1 MSYATDAAAI
11 GPVLFVIGCLTVG
24 LPLLNADSTAGRFLP
39 CLACI
44 LLIARTVVWRVSE
57 TLPPFAF
64 SVDAIWAYLFFCF
77 EILSSVS
84 SILLF
89 IFLSRTIDRTTEVT
103 RNIAWTR
110 SRGRRVDLLIPTY
123 NEEQAILERTIIGA
137 QSQDY
142 DNYRIYVLDDKRR
155 DWLRD
160 LCERRNVGYITRSN
174 NEHAKAGNINNALR
188 QLSNEEA
195 GEFVAILDAD
205 FVPQPEFLSRALA
218 LFRDEEVGCVQ
229 TPQHFF
235 NPDPLQHGFGAE
247 ARWPD
252 EQRFFFDVLLA
263 SKDAWGVAFCCG
275 TSAVTRR
282 AALDQIGGFP
292 TESVTEDMLLS
303 LKLKEAGWKTVYL
316 NERLSM
322 GLAPE
327 GVSEY
332 ITQRGRWCLGF
343 MQIARSKWGVL
354 GSATLPAIDR
364 ISLFDAFLYWGT
376 SFPFR
381 ILCLIAPVIYGF
393 TGLAVINTDAQGAL
407 AHYAPSVCAPVIV
420 LAWIT
425 RGRVLPIITDAAQ
438 LLVTMDAIKAAT
450 VGLFKPKGHK
460 FKVTAKG
467 GERDRLKVQWALI
480 VRFLLP
486 LLLATL
492 GAVAYGTF
500 DVFSPSYGNQNAPI
514 WLFWSYYN
522 VLVIAV
528 TIFTCIELPRPK
540 TEGFRVDETARLT
553 IGTLTRRHQLLVLS
567 TSWAVLSGRAEAA
580 LGADIVLQLQ
590 GVGEPLTAR
599 VSKLAK
605 DSFEVMFETTP
616 SLHEAIIRKLFS
628 GQYQLRPG
636 RFRFA
641 DVVAAIAGRFAS

>member
-1 MSYATDAAAI
+1 MIDIAAAAPTLFII
-11 GPVLFVIGCLTVG
+11 GAALTL
-24 LPLLNADSTAGRFLP
+24 LPLVDREPAAGRAVP
-39 CLACI
+39 CLLCI
-44 LLIARTVVWRVSE
+44 ALMFRAFIWRATS
-57 TLPPFAF
+57 TLPPFAL
-64 SVDAIWAYLFFCF
+64 SPGVVWAYVFFAGEVACT
-77 EILSSVS
+77 VS
-84 SILLF
+84 GSLLF
-89 IFLSRTIDRTTEVT
+89 LFLSRTIDRRPQSQHHQDWVATE
-103 RNIAWTR
+103 RM
-110 SRGRRVDLLIPTY
+110 RVDIFIATY
-123 NEEQAILERTIIGA
+123 NEEEEILDRTIVGA
-137 QSQDY
+137 KSQDY
-142 DNYRIYVLDDKRR
+142 EYFRVFVLDDGRR
-155 DWLRD
+155 DWLRE
-160 LCERRNVGYITRSN
+160 LCQRRGVGYITRPD
-174 NEHAKAGNINNALR
+174 NEHAKAGNLNHGLKWLA
-188 QLSNEEA
+188 QHGGA
-195 GEFVAILDAD
+195 GEFIAILDAD
-205 FVPQPEFLSRALA
+205 FVPQPNFLRRALA
-218 LFRDEEVGCVQ
+218 LFHDADVGSVQ

-235 NPDPLQHGFGAE
+235 NPDPLQHGFE
-247 ARWPD
+247 AAHLWPD

-275 TSAVTRR
+275 TSSVTRR
-282 AALDQIGGFP
+282 KALEQVGGFP

-303 LKLKEAGWKTVYL
+303 FKLKELGWKTAYL

-354 GSATLPAIDR
+354 GSANLSAIDR
-364 ISLFDAFLYWGT
+364 ISLFDSFLYWGT

-393 TGLAVINTDAQGAL
+393 TGLAVIKADAQGVL
-407 AHYAPSVCAPVIV
+407 DHYAPSFCTPVIV

-438 LLVTMDAIKAAT
+438 LLVTVDAIKAAT

-480 VRFLLP
+480 LRFLLP

-500 DVFSPSYGNQNAPI
+500 YVFSPVYGNQNAPI
-514 WLFWSYYN
+514 WLFWSYCN
-522 VLVIAV
+522 AIVIAV

-540 TEGFRVDETARLT
+540 SEGFRIDETARLT
-553 IGTLTRRHQLLVLS
+553 IGPLTDRRQVLVLS
-567 TSWAVLSGRAEAA
+567 TSWAMLSGRAAVP
-580 LGADIVLQLQ
+580 LGAGIVLQLQ
-590 GVGEPLTAR
+590 GVSEPLTAR
-599 VSKLAK
+599 VSKFGK
-605 DSFEVMFETTP
+605 DSFEVTFDTTP
-616 SLHEAIIRKLFS
+616 SIHEAIIRKLFS
-628 GQYQLRPG
+628 GRYQLRPA

>member
-1 MSYATDAAAI
+1 MFDAAAF
-11 GPVLFVIGCLTVG
+11 GPTLFIVGCLIVG
-24 LPLLNADSTAGRFLP
+24 LPLLNADTTAGRVLP

-44 LLIARTVVWRVSE
+44 LLIARTMVWRVSE
-57 TLPPFAF
+57 TLPPLTL
-64 SVDAIWAYLFFCF
+64 SQDAIWSYLFVFF
-77 EILSSVS
+77 EILSAVS
-84 SILLF
+84 SMLLF
-89 IFLSRTIDRTTEVT
+89 FMLSRTVDRTTQAT
-103 RNIAWTR
+103 RDGVWVR
-110 SRGRRVDLLIPTY
+110 SRSKRVDLLIATY
-123 NEEQAILERTIIGA
+123 NEEEAILERTIIGA

-142 DNYRIYVLDDKRR
+142 DNYRIFVLDDGRR
-155 DWLRD
+155 VWLRD
-160 LCERRNVGYITRSN
+160 LCERRKVGYIARSN

-188 QLSNEEA
+188 QLANEEP

-205 FVPQPEFLSRALA
+205 FVLQPEFLSRALA
-218 LFRDEEVGCVQ
+218 LFRDEKVGCVQ

-235 NPDPLQHGFGAE
+235 NPDPLQHGFGA
-247 ARWPD
+247 ASTWPD

-275 TSAVTRR
+275 TSSITRR
-282 AALDQIGGFP
+282 EALEQVGGFP

-343 MQIARSKWGVL
+343 MQIARSRWGVL

-364 ISLFDAFLYWGT
+364 ISLFDAFLYWGA

-381 ILCLIAPVIYGF
+381 VLCLIAPIIYGL
-393 TGLAVINTDAQGAL
+393 TGLAVINADAQDVL
-407 AHYAPSVCAPVIV
+407 NHYVPSICTPVIV

-425 RGRVLPIITDAAQ
+425 RGRVMPIVTDAAQ
-438 LLVTMDAIKAAT
+438 LLVCVDAMKAAAF
-450 VGLFKPKGHK
+450 GLIKPKGHK

-467 GERDRLKVQWALI
+467 GERDRLNVQWRLI

-486 LLLATL
+486 LLLATV

-500 DVFSPSYGNQNAPI
+500 DVFSPAYGNRNAPV

-522 VLVIAV
+522 AIVIAV

-540 TEGFRVDETARLT
+540 TEGFRVDEPVQLT
-553 IGTLTRRHQLLVLS
+553 IGPLTRRHQVLLLS
-567 TSWAVLSGRAEAA
+567 TSWAMLSGVAPIP
-580 LGADIVLQLQ
+580 LGAGMVLRLQ
-590 GVGEPLTAR
+590 NVSEPVNAR
-599 VSKLAK
+599 VSKIGK
-605 DSFEVMFETTP
+605 KNFEVTFEATP
-616 SLHEAIIRKLFS
+616 LLYEAIVRKLFS
-628 GQYQLRPG
+628 GRYQLRRA

-641 DVVAAIAGRFAS
+641 DVIIAIAGRLAS

>member
-1 MSYATDAAAI
+1 MSDAVAI
-11 GPVLFVIGCLTVG
+11 GPTLFMIGCLIVG
-24 LPLLNADSTAGRFLP
+24 LPLLNPDTTAGRLFP
-39 CLACI
+39 CLGCI
-44 LLIARTVVWRVSE
+44 LLIARTTAWRVTE
-57 TLPPFAF
+57 TLPPLALTT
-64 SVDAIWAYLFFCF
+64 DAIGAYLFVFF
-77 EILSSVS
+77 EVLSSTS
-84 SILLF
+84 SMLLF
-89 IFLSRTIDRTTEVT
+89 VFLSRTIDRTKQAT
-103 RNIAWTR
+103 RNGGWVRTG
-110 SRGRRVDLLIPTY
+110 SMRVDLLIPTY
-123 NEEQAILERTIIGA
+123 NEERAILERTIIGA

-142 DNYRIYVLDDKRR
+142 KHHRIFILDDGRR

-160 LCERRNVGYITRSN
+160 LCERRNVGYITRSS

-188 QLSNEEA
+188 ELSRDGEA

-218 LFRDEEVGCVQ
+218 LFRDQEIGCVQ

-235 NPDPLQHGFGAE
+235 NPDPLQHGFGA
-247 ARWPD
+247 ASRWPD

-275 TSAVTRR
+275 TSSITRR
-282 AALDQIGGFP
+282 AALEHTGGFP

-343 MQIARSKWGVL
+343 MQIARSKWGPL
-354 GSATLPAIDR
+354 GSAALPALDR
-364 ISLFDAFLYWGT
+364 VSLFDAFLYWGA

-381 ILCLIAPVIYGF
+381 ILCLIAPIIYGF
-393 TGLAVINTDAQGAL
+393 TGLAVIHADAEGVFS
-407 AHYAPSVCAPVIV
+407 HYGPSICTVAIV

-438 LLVTMDAIKAAT
+438 LLVTVDAMKAAV

-467 GERDRLKVQWALI
+467 GERNRLNVEWRLI

-486 LLLATL
+486 LLLATIA
-492 GAVAYGTF
+492 AVAYGTF
-500 DVFSPSYGNQNAPI
+500 DVFSPAYGNQSAPV

-522 VLVIAV
+522 AIVIAV
-528 TIFTCIELPRPK
+528 TVFTCIELPRPQ
-540 TEGFRVDETARLT
+540 TEGFHVDEVARLT
-553 IGTLTRRHQLLVLS
+553 IGTVMRRHQLLFLS
-567 TSWAVLSGRAEAA
+567 TSWAT
-580 LGADIVLQLQ
+580 LGGPASVPLGGTVDIDLQ
-590 GVGEPLTAR
+590 GIGEPLIAR
-599 VSKLAK
+599 VSKIDK
-605 DSFEVMFETTP
+605 NSFEVTFETTP
-616 SLHEAIIRKLFS
+616 SLHEAIVRKLFS
-628 GQYQLRPG
+628 GRYQLRPA

-641 DVVAAIAGRFAS
+641 DVIVAIAGRIAS

>member
-1 MSYATDAAAI
+1 MSYTDTAAI
-11 GPVLFVIGCLTVG
+11 GPVLFIIGCLIVG
-24 LPLLNADSTAGRFLP
+24 LPLLNPDTTAGRVLP

-44 LLIARTVVWRVSE
+44 VLIARTVLWRVSE
-57 TLPPFAF
+57 TLPPFTF
-64 SVDAIWAYLFFCF
+64 SLDAIWSYLFFCF
-77 EILSSVS
+77 EILSAVS

-89 IFLSRTIDRTTEVT
+89 TFLSRTIDRTTQAT
-103 RNIAWTR
+103 RNGAWVR
-110 SRGRRVDLLIPTY
+110 SRSRRVDLLIPTY
-123 NEEQAILERTIIGA
+123 NEEEAILERTIIGA
-137 QSQDY
+137 ESQDY
-142 DNYRIYVLDDKRR
+142 GNYRIFVLDDARR

-174 NEHAKAGNINNALR
+174 NEHAKAGNINSALR

-205 FVPQPEFLSRALA
+205 FVPQPDFLSRAIA
-218 LFRDEEVGCVQ
+218 LFRDEDIGCVQ

-235 NPDPLQHGFGAE
+235 NPDPLQHGFGA
-247 ARWPD
+247 ASRWPD

-275 TSAVTRR
+275 TSSVTRR
-282 AALDQIGGFP
+282 QALEQVGGFP

-303 LKLKEAGWKTVYL
+303 FKLKELGWKTAYL

-354 GSATLPAIDR
+354 GSANLSAIDR
-364 ISLFDAFLYWGT
+364 ISLFDSFLYWGT

-393 TGLAVINTDAQGAL
+393 TGLAVIKADAQGVL
-407 AHYAPSVCAPVIV
+407 DHYAPSFCTPVIV

-438 LLVTMDAIKAAT
+438 LLVTVDAIKAAT

-480 VRFLLP
+480 LRFLLP

-500 DVFSPSYGNQNAPI
+500 YVFSPVYGNQNAPI
-514 WLFWSYYN
+514 WLFWSYCN
-522 VLVIAV
+522 AIVIAV

-540 TEGFRVDETARLT
+540 SEGFRVDEMARLT
-553 IGTLTRRHQLLVLS
+553 IGPLTNQRQVLVLS
-567 TSWAVLSGRAEAA
+567 TSWAVLSGRAAVP
-580 LGADIVLQLQ
+580 LGAGIVLQLQ
-590 GVGEPLTAR
+590 GVSEPLTAR
-599 VSKLAK
+599 VSKLGK
-605 DSFEVMFETTP
+605 DSFEVTFETTP
-616 SLHEAIIRKLFS
+616 SLREAIIRKLFS
-628 GQYQLRPG
+628 GRYQLRPAE
-636 RFRFA
+636 FRFA

>member
-1 MSYATDAAAI
+1 MFNPAAF
-11 GPVLFVIGCLTVG
+11 GPTLFIIGCLIVG
-24 LPLLNADSTAGRFLP
+24 LPLLNADTTAGRVLP

-44 LLIARTVVWRVSE
+44 LLIARTMVWRVSE
-57 TLPPFAF
+57 TLPPLTL
-64 SVDAIWAYLFFCF
+64 SQDAIWSYLFVFF
-77 EILSSVS
+77 EILSAVS
-84 SILLF
+84 SMLLF
-89 IFLSRTIDRTTEVT
+89 FMLSRTVDRTTQAT
-103 RNIAWTR
+103 RDGVWVR
-110 SRGRRVDLLIPTY
+110 SRSKRVDLLIATY
-123 NEEQAILERTIIGA
+123 NEEEAILERTIIGA

-142 DNYRIYVLDDKRR
+142 DNYRVLVLDDGRR

-160 LCERRNVGYITRSN
+160 LCERRKVGYIARSN

-188 QLSNEEA
+188 QLANEEP

-205 FVPQPEFLSRALA
+205 FVLQPEFLSRALA

-235 NPDPLQHGFGAE
+235 NPDPLQHGFGA
-247 ARWPD
+247 ASTWPD

-275 TSAVTRR
+275 TSSITRR
-282 AALDQIGGFP
+282 EALEQVGGFP

-343 MQIARSKWGVL
+343 MQIARSRWGVL
-354 GSATLPAIDR
+354 GSATLPALDR
-364 ISLFDAFLYWGT
+364 ISLFDAFLYWGA

-381 ILCLIAPVIYGF
+381 ILCLIAPIMYGL
-393 TGLAVINTDAQGAL
+393 TGLAVINADAQGVL
-407 AHYAPSVCAPVIV
+407 DHYAPSICTPVVV

-425 RGRVLPIITDAAQ
+425 RGRVMPIVTDAAQ
-438 LLVTMDAIKAAT
+438 LLVCVDAMKAAAF
-450 VGLFKPKGHK
+450 GLIKPKGHE

-467 GERDRLKVQWALI
+467 GERNRLNVQWRLI

-486 LLLATL
+486 LLLATS

-500 DVFSPSYGNQNAPI
+500 DVFSPAYGNRNAPV

-522 VLVIAV
+522 AIVIAV

-540 TEGFRVDETARLT
+540 IEGFRVDEPAQLT
-553 IGTLTRRHQLLVLS
+553 IGPLTFRHQVLLLS
-567 TSWAVLSGRAEAA
+567 TSWAMLSGTAPTP
-580 LGADIVLQLQ
+580 LGAGLVLWLRN
-590 GVGEPLTAR
+590 VSEPVNAR
-599 VSKLAK
+599 VSKIGNK
-605 DSFEVMFETTP
+605 SFEVTFETTP
-616 SLHEAIIRKLFS
+616 GLHEAIVRKLFS
-628 GQYQLRPG
+628 GRYQLRRA

-641 DVVAAIAGRFAS
+641 DVIIAIAGRLAS

>member
-1 MSYATDAAAI
+1 MFDAAAF
-11 GPVLFVIGCLTVG
+11 GPTLFIIGCLIVG
-24 LPLLNADSTAGRFLP
+24 LPLLNADTTAGRVLP

-44 LLIARTVVWRVSE
+44 LLIARTMVWRVSE
-57 TLPPFAF
+57 TLPPLTL
-64 SVDAIWAYLFFCF
+64 SQDAIWSYLFVFF
-77 EILSSVS
+77 EILSAVS
-84 SILLF
+84 SMLLF
-89 IFLSRTIDRTTEVT
+89 FMLSRTVDRTTQAT
-103 RNIAWTR
+103 RDGVWVR
-110 SRGRRVDLLIPTY
+110 SRSKRVDLLIATY
-123 NEEQAILERTIIGA
+123 NEEEAILERTIIGA

-142 DNYRIYVLDDKRR
+142 DNYRIFVLDDGRR
-155 DWLRD
+155 DWLCD
-160 LCERRNVGYITRSN
+160 LCDRRKVGYIARSN

-188 QLSNEEA
+188 QLANEEP

-205 FVPQPEFLSRALA
+205 FVLQPEFLSRALA

-235 NPDPLQHGFGAE
+235 NPDPLQHGFGA
-247 ARWPD
+247 ASTWPD

-275 TSAVTRR
+275 TSSITRR
-282 AALDQIGGFP
+282 EALEQVGGFP
-292 TESVTEDMLLS
+292 SESVTEDMLLS

-343 MQIARSKWGVL
+343 MQIARSRWGVL
-354 GSATLPAIDR
+354 GSATLPALDR
-364 ISLFDAFLYWGT
+364 ISLFDAFLYWGA

-381 ILCLIAPVIYGF
+381 VLCLIAPIMYGL
-393 TGLAVINTDAQGAL
+393 TGLAVINADAQGVL
-407 AHYAPSVCAPVIV
+407 DHYAPSICTPVVV

-425 RGRVLPIITDAAQ
+425 RGRIMPIVTDAAQ
-438 LLVTMDAIKAAT
+438 LLVCVDAMKAAAF
-450 VGLFKPKGHK
+450 GLIKPKGHR

-467 GERDRLKVQWALI
+467 GERDRLNVQWRLI
-480 VRFLLP
+480 LRFLLP
-486 LLLATL
+486 LLLATI

-500 DVFSPSYGNQNAPI
+500 DVFSPAYGSRNASV

-522 VLVIAV
+522 AIVITV

-540 TEGFRVDETARLT
+540 AEGFRVDEPAQLT
-553 IGTLTRRHQLLVLS
+553 IGPLTRRHQILLLS
-567 TSWAVLSGRAEAA
+567 TSWAMLSGVAPIS
-580 LGADIVLQLQ
+580 LGAGLVLRLQ
-590 GVGEPLTAR
+590 NVSEPVNAR
-599 VSKLAK
+599 VSKIGK
-605 DSFEVMFETTP
+605 KTFEVTFETTP
-616 SLHEAIIRKLFS
+616 GLHDAIVRKLFS
-628 GQYQLRPG
+628 GRYQLRRA

-641 DVVAAIAGRFAS
+641 DVIIAIAGRLAS

>member
-1 MSYATDAAAI
+1 MYDAAAM
-11 GPVLFVIGCLTVG
+11 GPTLFIIGCLIVG
-24 LPLLNADSTAGRFLP
+24 LPLLNADTTAGRLFP
-39 CLACI
+39 CLGCI
-44 LLIARTVVWRVSE
+44 LLIARTIAWRVTE
-57 TLPPFAF
+57 TLPPFTLAPD
-64 SVDAIWAYLFFCF
+64 SIGAYLFVFF
-77 EILSSVS
+77 EVLSSTS
-84 SILLF
+84 SMLLF
-89 IFLSRTIDRTTEVT
+89 MFLSRTIDRTKQAT
-103 RNIAWTR
+103 RNGAWVRTR
-110 SRGRRVDLLIPTY
+110 GMRVDLLIPTY
-123 NEEQAILERTIIGA
+123 NEEQAILERTIIGV

-142 DNYRIYVLDDKRR
+142 EHYRIFILDDGRR

-188 QLSNEEA
+188 ELSRDGEA

-218 LFRDEEVGCVQ
+218 LFRDQEVGCVQ

-235 NPDPLQHGFGAE
+235 NPDPLQHGFGA
-247 ARWPD
+247 ASRWPD

-275 TSAVTRR
+275 TSSITRR
-282 AALDQIGGFP
+282 EALEHAGGFP

-343 MQIARSKWGVL
+343 MQIARSKWGPL
-354 GSATLPAIDR
+354 GSAALPALDR
-364 ISLFDAFLYWGT
+364 ISLFDAFLYWGV

-381 ILCLIAPVIYGF
+381 ILCLIAPIIYGF
-393 TGLAVINTDAQGAL
+393 TGLAIINADAQGVFS
-407 AHYAPSVCAPVIV
+407 HYGPSICAVAIV

-438 LLVTMDAIKAAT
+438 LLVTVDAMKAAA

-467 GERDRLKVQWALI
+467 GERNRLNVEWRLI

-486 LLLATL
+486 LLVATI

-500 DVFSPSYGNQNAPI
+500 YVFSPVYGNQGAPV

-522 VLVIAV
+522 AIVIAV
-528 TIFTCIELPRPK
+528 TVFTCIELPRPK
-540 TEGFRVDETARLT
+540 TEGFRVDEMARLT
-553 IGTLTRRHQLLVLS
+553 IGPVMRRHQLLLLS
-567 TSWAVLSGRAEAA
+567 TSWAMLGGRAPVP
-580 LGADIVLQLQ
+580 LGGRVVIHLQSI
-590 GVGEPLTAR
+590 GEPLTVR
-599 VSKLAK
+599 VSKIDK
-605 DSFEVMFETTP
+605 NSFEVTFETTP
-616 SLHEAIIRKLFS
+616 SLHEAIVRKLFS
-628 GQYQLRPG
+628 GRYPLRPA

-641 DVVAAIAGRFAS
+641 DVIVAIAGRIAL

>member
-1 MSYATDAAAI
+1 MFDTAAF
-11 GPVLFVIGCLTVG
+11 GPTLFIVGCLIVG
-24 LPLLNADSTAGRFLP
+24 LPLLNADTTAGRVIP

-44 LLIARTVVWRVSE
+44 LLIARTMVWRVSE
-57 TLPPFAF
+57 TLPPLTL
-64 SVDAIWAYLFFCF
+64 SQDAIWSYLFVFF
-77 EILSSVS
+77 EILSAVS
-84 SILLF
+84 SMLLF
-89 IFLSRTIDRTTEVT
+89 FMLSRTVDRPTQAT
-103 RNIAWTR
+103 REGVWVR
-110 SRGRRVDLLIPTY
+110 SRSKRVDLLIATY
-123 NEEQAILERTIIGA
+123 NEEEAILERTIIGA

-142 DNYRIYVLDDKRR
+142 DNYRIFVLDDARR

-174 NEHAKAGNINNALR
+174 NEHAKAGNINNALQ

-205 FVPQPEFLSRALA
+205 FVPQPEFLSRAIA

-235 NPDPLQHGFGAE
+235 NPDPLQHGFGA
-247 ARWPD
+247 ASRWPD

-275 TSAVTRR
+275 TSSVTRR
-282 AALDQIGGFP
+282 QALAQVGGFP
-292 TESVTEDMLLS
+292 TERLKENMVLS
-303 LKLKEAGWKTVYL
+303 FKLKELGWKTAYL

-354 GSATLPAIDR
+354 GSANLSAIDR
-364 ISLFDAFLYWGT
+364 ISLFDSFLYWGT

-393 TGLAVINTDAQGAL
+393 TGLAVIKADAQGVL
-407 AHYAPSVCAPVIV
+407 DHYAPSFCTPVIV

-438 LLVTMDAIKAAT
+438 LLVTVDAIKAAT

-480 VRFLLP
+480 LRFLLP

-500 DVFSPSYGNQNAPI
+500 YVFSPVYGNQNAPI
-514 WLFWSYYN
+514 WLFWSYCN
-522 VLVIAV
+522 AIVIAV

-540 TEGFRVDETARLT
+540 TEGFRVDEPAQLT
-553 IGTLTRRHQLLVLS
+553 IGPLTRRHQILLLS
-567 TSWAVLSGRAEAA
+567 TSWAMLSGVAPIS
-580 LGADIVLQLQ
+580 LGAGLVLRLQ
-590 GVGEPLTAR
+590 NVSEPVNAR
-599 VSKLAK
+599 VSKIGK
-605 DSFEVMFETTP
+605 KSFEVTFETTP
-616 SLHEAIIRKLFS
+616 GLPQAIVRKLFS
-628 GQYQLRPG
+628 GRYQLRRA

-641 DVVAAIAGRFAS
+641 DVIISIAGRLAF

>member
-1 MSYATDAAAI
+1 MFNAAAF
-11 GPVLFVIGCLTVG
+11 GPTLFIIGCLIVG
-24 LPLLNADSTAGRFLP
+24 LPLLNADTTAGRVLP

-44 LLIARTVVWRVSE
+44 LLIARTMVWRVSE
-57 TLPPFAF
+57 TLPPLTL
-64 SVDAIWAYLFFCF
+64 SQDAIWSYLFVFF
-77 EILSSVS
+77 EILSAVS
-84 SILLF
+84 SMLLF
-89 IFLSRTIDRTTEVT
+89 FMLSRTVDRTTQAT
-103 RNIAWTR
+103 RDGVWVR
-110 SRGRRVDLLIPTY
+110 SRSKRVDLLIATY
-123 NEEQAILERTIIGA
+123 NEEEAILERTIIGA

-142 DNYRIYVLDDKRR
+142 DNYRVLVLDDGRR

-160 LCERRNVGYITRSN
+160 LCERRKVGYIARSN

-188 QLSNEEA
+188 QLANEEP

-205 FVPQPEFLSRALA
+205 FVLQPEFLSRALA

-235 NPDPLQHGFGAE
+235 NPDPLQHGFGA
-247 ARWPD
+247 ASTWPD

-275 TSAVTRR
+275 TSSITRR
-282 AALDQIGGFP
+282 EALEQVGGFP

-343 MQIARSKWGVL
+343 MQIARSRWGVL
-354 GSATLPAIDR
+354 GSATLPALDR
-364 ISLFDAFLYWGT
+364 ISLFDAFLYWGA

-381 ILCLIAPVIYGF
+381 ILCLIAPIMYGL
-393 TGLAVINTDAQGAL
+393 TGLAVINADAQGVL
-407 AHYAPSVCAPVIV
+407 DHYAPSICTPVVV

-425 RGRVLPIITDAAQ
+425 RGRVMPIVTDAAQ
-438 LLVTMDAIKAAT
+438 LLVCVDAMKAAAF
-450 VGLFKPKGHK
+450 GLIKPKGHE

-467 GERDRLKVQWALI
+467 GERNRLNVQWRLI

-486 LLLATL
+486 LLLATS

-500 DVFSPSYGNQNAPI
+500 DVFSPAYGNRNAPV

-522 VLVIAV
+522 AIVIAV

-540 TEGFRVDETARLT
+540 IEGFRVDEPAQLT
-553 IGTLTRRHQLLVLS
+553 IGPLTFRHQVLLLS
-567 TSWAVLSGRAEAA
+567 TSWAMLSGTAPTP
-580 LGADIVLQLQ
+580 LGAGLVLWLRN
-590 GVGEPLTAR
+590 VSEPVNAR
-599 VSKLAK
+599 VSKIGNK
-605 DSFEVMFETTP
+605 SFEVTFETTP
-616 SLHEAIIRKLFS
+616 GLHEAIVRKLFS
-628 GQYQLRPG
+628 GRYQLRRA

-641 DVVAAIAGRFAS
+641 DVIIAIAGRLAS

>member
-1 MSYATDAAAI
+1 MFDAAAF
-11 GPVLFVIGCLTVG
+11 GPTLFIVGCLIVG
-24 LPLLNADSTAGRFLP
+24 LPLLNADTTAGRVLP

-44 LLIARTVVWRVSE
+44 LLIARTMVWRVSE
-57 TLPPFAF
+57 TLPPLTL
-64 SVDAIWAYLFFCF
+64 SQDAIWSYLFVFF
-77 EILSSVS
+77 EILSAVS
-84 SILLF
+84 SMLLF
-89 IFLSRTIDRTTEVT
+89 FMLSRTVDRTTQAT
-103 RNIAWTR
+103 RDGVWVR
-110 SRGRRVDLLIPTY
+110 SRSKRVDLLIATY
-123 NEEQAILERTIIGA
+123 NEEEAILERTIIGA

-142 DNYRIYVLDDKRR
+142 DNYRIFVLDDGRR

-160 LCERRNVGYITRSN
+160 HCERRKVGYIARSN

-188 QLSNEEA
+188 QLANEEP

-205 FVPQPEFLSRALA
+205 FVLQPEFLSRALA
-218 LFRDEEVGCVQ
+218 LFRDEKVGCVQ

-235 NPDPLQHGFGAE
+235 NPDPLQHGFGA
-247 ARWPD
+247 ASTWPD

-275 TSAVTRR
+275 TSSITRR
-282 AALDQIGGFP
+282 EALEQVGGFP

-343 MQIARSKWGVL
+343 MQIARSRWGVL
-354 GSATLPAIDR
+354 GSATLPALDR
-364 ISLFDAFLYWGT
+364 ISLFDAFLYWGA

-381 ILCLIAPVIYGF
+381 VLCLIAPILYGL
-393 TGLAVINTDAQGAL
+393 TGLAVINADAQDVL
-407 AHYAPSVCAPVIV
+407 NHYVPSICTPVIV

-425 RGRVLPIITDAAQ
+425 RGRVMPIVTDAAQ
-438 LLVTMDAIKAAT
+438 LLVCVDAMKAAAF
-450 VGLFKPKGHK
+450 GLIKPKGHK

-467 GERDRLKVQWALI
+467 GERDRLNVQWRLI

-486 LLLATL
+486 LLLATV

-500 DVFSPSYGNQNAPI
+500 DVFSPAYGNRNAPV

-522 VLVIAV
+522 AIVIAV

-540 TEGFRVDETARLT
+540 TEGFRVDEPVQLT
-553 IGTLTRRHQLLVLS
+553 IGPLTRRHQVLLLS
-567 TSWAVLSGRAEAA
+567 TSWAMLSGVAPIP
-580 LGADIVLQLQ
+580 LGAGMVLRLQ
-590 GVGEPLTAR
+590 NVSEPVNAR
-599 VSKLAK
+599 VSKIGK
-605 DSFEVMFETTP
+605 KNFEVTFEATP
-616 SLHEAIIRKLFS
+616 LLYEAIVRKLFS
-628 GQYQLRPG
+628 GRYQLRRA

-641 DVVAAIAGRFAS
+641 DVIIAIAGRLAS

>member
-1 MSYATDAAAI
+1 MFNAAAF
-11 GPVLFVIGCLTVG
+11 GPTLFIIGCLIVG
-24 LPLLNADSTAGRFLP
+24 LPLLNADTTAGRVLP

-44 LLIARTVVWRVSE
+44 LLIARTMVWRVSE
-57 TLPPFAF
+57 TLPPLTL
-64 SVDAIWAYLFFCF
+64 SQDAIWSYLFVFF
-77 EILSSVS
+77 EILSAVS
-84 SILLF
+84 SMLLF
-89 IFLSRTIDRTTEVT
+89 FMLSRTVDRTTQAT
-103 RNIAWTR
+103 RDGVWVR
-110 SRGRRVDLLIPTY
+110 SRSKRVDLLIATY
-123 NEEQAILERTIIGA
+123 NEEEAILERTIIGA

-142 DNYRIYVLDDKRR
+142 DNYRILVLDDGRR

-160 LCERRNVGYITRSN
+160 LCERRKVGYIARSN

-188 QLSNEEA
+188 QLANEEP

-205 FVPQPEFLSRALA
+205 FVLQPEFLSRALA

-235 NPDPLQHGFGAE
+235 NPDPLQHGFGA
-247 ARWPD
+247 ASTWPD

-275 TSAVTRR
+275 TSSITRR
-282 AALDQIGGFP
+282 EALEQVGGFP

-343 MQIARSKWGVL
+343 MQIARSRWGVL
-354 GSATLPAIDR
+354 GSATLPALDR
-364 ISLFDAFLYWGT
+364 ISLFDAFLYWGA

-381 ILCLIAPVIYGF
+381 ILCLIAPIMYGL
-393 TGLAVINTDAQGAL
+393 TGLAVINADAQGVL
-407 AHYAPSVCAPVIV
+407 DHYAPSICTPVVV

-425 RGRVLPIITDAAQ
+425 RGRVMPIVTDAAQ
-438 LLVTMDAIKAAT
+438 LLVCVDAMKAAAF
-450 VGLFKPKGHK
+450 GLIKPKGHE

-467 GERDRLKVQWALI
+467 GERNRLNVQWRLI

-486 LLLATL
+486 LLLATS

-500 DVFSPSYGNQNAPI
+500 DVFSPAYGNRNAPV

-522 VLVIAV
+522 AIVIAV

-540 TEGFRVDETARLT
+540 IEGFRVDEPAQLT
-553 IGTLTRRHQLLVLS
+553 IGPLTFRHQVLLLS
-567 TSWAVLSGRAEAA
+567 TSWAMLSGTAPTP
-580 LGADIVLQLQ
+580 LGAGLVLWLRN
-590 GVGEPLTAR
+590 VSEPVNAR
-599 VSKLAK
+599 VSKIGNK
-605 DSFEVMFETTP
+605 SFEVTFETTP
-616 SLHEAIIRKLFS
+616 GLHEAIVRKLFS
-628 GQYQLRPG
+628 GRYQLRRA

-641 DVVAAIAGRFAS
+641 DVIIAIAGRLAS

>member
-1 MSYATDAAAI
+1 MSDAAAI
-11 GPVLFVIGCLTVG
+11 GPTLFIIGCLIVG
-24 LPLLNADSTAGRFLP
+24 LPLLNADTTAGRLFP
-39 CLACI
+39 CLGCI
-44 LLIARTVVWRVSE
+44 LLIARTIVWRVTE
-57 TLPPFAF
+57 TLPPFALTP
-64 SVDAIWAYLFFCF
+64 DAIGAYLFVFF
-77 EILSSVS
+77 ELLSSTS
-84 SILLF
+84 SMLLF
-89 IFLSRTIDRTTEVT
+89 VFLSRTIDRTKQAT
-103 RNIAWTR
+103 RNGAWVRTGSMR
-110 SRGRRVDLLIPTY
+110 LDLLIATY

-142 DNYRIYVLDDKRR
+142 EHYRIFVLDDGRR

-188 QLSNEEA
+188 ELSRDGEA

-218 LFRDEEVGCVQ
+218 LFRDREVGCVQ

-235 NPDPLQHGFGAE
+235 NPDPLQHGFGA
-247 ARWPD
+247 ASRWPD

-275 TSAVTRR
+275 TSSITRR
-282 AALDQIGGFP
+282 EALERTGGFP

-343 MQIARSKWGVL
+343 MQIARSKWGPL
-354 GSATLPAIDR
+354 GSAAMPAVDR
-364 ISLFDAFLYWGT
+364 ISLLDAFLYWGA

-381 ILCLIAPVIYGF
+381 ILCLIAPIIYGF
-393 TGLAVINTDAQGAL
+393 TGLAVINADAQGAFS
-407 AHYAPSVCAPVIV
+407 HYGPSICTVAIV

-438 LLVTMDAIKAAT
+438 LLVTVDAMKAAA

-467 GERDRLKVQWALI
+467 GERNRLNVEWRLI

-486 LLLATL
+486 LLLATI

-500 DVFSPSYGNQNAPI
+500 DVFSPAHGNQSVPV

-522 VLVIAV
+522 AVVIAV
-528 TIFTCIELPRPK
+528 TIFTCVELPRPK

-553 IGTLTRRHQLLVLS
+553 IGPLMRRHQLQFLS
-567 TSWAVLSGRAEAA
+567 TSWAMLSGRASVP
-580 LGADIVLQLQ
+580 LGGSVVIYLQ
-590 GVGEPLTAR
+590 GIGEPLTAR
-599 VSKLAK
+599 VSKIDK
-605 DSFEVMFETTP
+605 NSFEVTFETTP
-616 SLHEAIIRKLFS
+616 LLHEAIVRKLFS
-628 GQYQLRPG
+628 GRYQLRPA

-641 DVVAAIAGRFAS
+641 DVIVAIAGRIAS

>member
-1 MSYATDAAAI
+1 MFDAAAF
-11 GPVLFVIGCLTVG
+11 GPTLFIIGCLIVG
-24 LPLLNADSTAGRFLP
+24 LPLLNADTTAGRVLP

-44 LLIARTVVWRVSE
+44 LLIARTMVWRVSE
-57 TLPPFAF
+57 TLPPLTL
-64 SVDAIWAYLFFCF
+64 SQDAIWSYLFVFF
-77 EILSSVS
+77 EILSAVS
-84 SILLF
+84 SMLLF
-89 IFLSRTIDRTTEVT
+89 FMLSRTVDRTTQAT
-103 RNIAWTR
+103 RDGVWVR
-110 SRGRRVDLLIPTY
+110 SRSKRVDLLIATY
-123 NEEQAILERTIIGA
+123 NEEEAILERTIIGA

-142 DNYRIYVLDDKRR
+142 DNYRIFVLDDGRR

-160 LCERRNVGYITRSN
+160 LCERRKVGYIARSN

-188 QLSNEEA
+188 QLANKEP

-205 FVPQPEFLSRALA
+205 FVLQPEFLSRALA

-235 NPDPLQHGFGAE
+235 NPDPLQHGFGA
-247 ARWPD
+247 ASTWPD

-275 TSAVTRR
+275 TSSITRR
-282 AALDQIGGFP
+282 EALEQVGGFP

-343 MQIARSKWGVL
+343 MQIARSRWGVL
-354 GSATLPAIDR
+354 GSATLPALDR
-364 ISLFDAFLYWGT
+364 ISLFDAFLYWGA

-381 ILCLIAPVIYGF
+381 VLCLIAPIMYGL
-393 TGLAVINTDAQGAL
+393 TGLAVINADAQDVL
-407 AHYAPSVCAPVIV
+407 NHYVPSICTPVIV

-425 RGRVLPIITDAAQ
+425 RGRVMPIVTDAAQ
-438 LLVTMDAIKAAT
+438 LLVCVDAMKAAAF
-450 VGLFKPKGHK
+450 GLIQPKGHK

-467 GERDRLKVQWALI
+467 GERDRLNVQWRLI

-486 LLLATL
+486 LLLATI

-500 DVFSPSYGNQNAPI
+500 DVFSPAYGNQNAPV

-522 VLVIAV
+522 AIVIAV

-540 TEGFRVDETARLT
+540 IEGFRVDEAAQLT
-553 IGTLTRRHQLLVLS
+553 IGPLTRRHQVLLLS
-567 TSWAVLSGRAEAA
+567 TSWAMLSCTAPIP
-580 LGADIVLQLQ
+580 LGASLVLRLQ
-590 GVGEPLTAR
+590 NVSEPVNAR
-599 VSKLAK
+599 VSKIGK
-605 DSFEVMFETTP
+605 KSFEVTFETTP
-616 SLHEAIIRKLFS
+616 GLHEAIVRKLFS
-628 GQYQLRPG
+628 GRYQLRRA

-641 DVVAAIAGRFAS
+641 DVIIAIAGRLAS

>member
-1 MSYATDAAAI
+1 MFNPAAF
-11 GPVLFVIGCLTVG
+11 GPTLFIIGCLIVG
-24 LPLLNADSTAGRFLP
+24 LPLLNADTTAGRVLP

-44 LLIARTVVWRVSE
+44 LLIARTMVWRVSE
-57 TLPPFAF
+57 TLPPLTL
-64 SVDAIWAYLFFCF
+64 SQDAIWSYLFVFF
-77 EILSSVS
+77 EILSAVS
-84 SILLF
+84 SMLLF
-89 IFLSRTIDRTTEVT
+89 FMLSRTVDRTTQAT
-103 RNIAWTR
+103 RDGIWVR
-110 SRGRRVDLLIPTY
+110 SRSKRVDLLIATY
-123 NEEQAILERTIIGA
+123 NEEEAILERTIIGA

-142 DNYRIYVLDDKRR
+142 DNYRVLVLDDGRR

-160 LCERRNVGYITRSN
+160 LCERRKVGYIARSN

-188 QLSNEEA
+188 QLANEEP

-205 FVPQPEFLSRALA
+205 FVLQPEFLSRALA

-235 NPDPLQHGFGAE
+235 NPDPLQHGFGA
-247 ARWPD
+247 ASTWPD

-275 TSAVTRR
+275 TSSITRR
-282 AALDQIGGFP
+282 EALEQVGGFP

-343 MQIARSKWGVL
+343 MQIARSRWGVL
-354 GSATLPAIDR
+354 GSATLPALDR
-364 ISLFDAFLYWGT
+364 ISLFDAFLYWGA

-381 ILCLIAPVIYGF
+381 ILCLIAPIMYGL
-393 TGLAVINTDAQGAL
+393 TGLAVINADAQGVL
-407 AHYAPSVCAPVIV
+407 DHYAPSICTPVVV

-425 RGRVLPIITDAAQ
+425 RGRVMPIVTDAAQ
-438 LLVTMDAIKAAT
+438 LLVCVDAMKAAAF
-450 VGLFKPKGHK
+450 GLIKPKGHE

-467 GERDRLKVQWALI
+467 GERNRLNVQWRLI

-486 LLLATL
+486 LLLATS

-500 DVFSPSYGNQNAPI
+500 DVFSPAYGNRNAPV

-522 VLVIAV
+522 AIVIAV

-540 TEGFRVDETARLT
+540 IEGFRVDEPAQLT
-553 IGTLTRRHQLLVLS
+553 IGPLTFRHQVLLLS
-567 TSWAVLSGRAEAA
+567 TSWAMLSGTAPTP
-580 LGADIVLQLQ
+580 LGAGLVLWLRN
-590 GVGEPLTAR
+590 VSEPVNAR
-599 VSKLAK
+599 VSKIGNK
-605 DSFEVMFETTP
+605 SFEVTFETTP
-616 SLHEAIIRKLFS
+616 GLHEAIVRKLFS
-628 GQYQLRPG
+628 GRYQLRRA

-641 DVVAAIAGRFAS
+641 DVIIAIAGRLAS

>member
-1 MSYATDAAAI
+1 MSDAVAI
-11 GPVLFVIGCLTVG
+11 GPTLFMIGCLIVG
-24 LPLLNADSTAGRFLP
+24 LPLLNPDTTAGRLFP
-39 CLACI
+39 CLGCI
-44 LLIARTVVWRVSE
+44 LLIARTTAWRVTE
-57 TLPPFAF
+57 TLPPLALTP
-64 SVDAIWAYLFFCF
+64 DAIGAYLFVFF
-77 EILSSVS
+77 EVLSSTS
-84 SILLF
+84 SMLLF
-89 IFLSRTIDRTTEVT
+89 VFLSRTIDRTKQAT
-103 RNIAWTR
+103 RDGAWVSTG
-110 SRGRRVDLLIPTY
+110 SMRVDLLIPTY

-142 DNYRIYVLDDKRR
+142 EHYRIFILDDGRR

-160 LCERRNVGYITRSN
+160 LCEQRNVGYITRSS

-188 QLSNEEA
+188 ELSRDGEA

-218 LFRDEEVGCVQ
+218 LFRDQEVGCVQ

-235 NPDPLQHGFGAE
+235 NPDPLQHGFGA
-247 ARWPD
+247 ASRWPD

-275 TSAVTRR
+275 TSSITRR
-282 AALDQIGGFP
+282 EALEHTGGFP

-343 MQIARSKWGVL
+343 MQIARSKWGPL
-354 GSATLPAIDR
+354 GSAALPALDR
-364 ISLFDAFLYWGT
+364 ISLFDAFLYWGA

-381 ILCLIAPVIYGF
+381 ILCLIAPIIYGF
-393 TGLAVINTDAQGAL
+393 TGLAVIHADAEGVFS
-407 AHYAPSVCAPVIV
+407 HYGPSICTVAIV

-438 LLVTMDAIKAAT
+438 LLVTVDAMKAAV

-467 GERDRLKVQWALI
+467 GERNRLNVEWRLI

-486 LLLATL
+486 LLLATIA
-492 GAVAYGTF
+492 AVAYGTF
-500 DVFSPSYGNQNAPI
+500 DVFSPAYGNQSAPV

-522 VLVIAV
+522 AIVIAV
-528 TIFTCIELPRPK
+528 TVFTCIELPRPQ
-540 TEGFRVDETARLT
+540 TEGFHVDEVARLT
-553 IGTLTRRHQLLVLS
+553 IGTVMRRHKLLFLS
-567 TSWAVLSGRAEAA
+567 TSWAT
-580 LGADIVLQLQ
+580 LGGPASVPLGGTVDIDLQ
-590 GVGEPLTAR
+590 GIGEPLIAR
-599 VSKLAK
+599 VSKIDK
-605 DSFEVMFETTP
+605 NSFEVTFETTP
-616 SLHEAIIRKLFS
+616 SLHEAIVRKLFS
-628 GQYQLRPG
+628 GRYQLRPA

-641 DVVAAIAGRFAS
+641 DVIVAIAGRIAS

>member
-1 MSYATDAAAI
+1 MSYTDTAAI
-11 GPVLFVIGCLTVG
+11 GPVLFIIGCLIVG

-39 CLACI
+39 CLVCI

-57 TLPPFAF
+57 TLPPFTF
-64 SVDAIWAYLFFCF
+64 SLDAIWAYLFFCF

-84 SILLF
+84 SMLLF
-89 IFLSRTIDRTTEVT
+89 IFLSRTIDRTTQAT
-103 RNIAWTR
+103 RNIAWAR
-110 SRGRRVDLLIPTY
+110 SRSRRVDLLIPTY

-142 DNYRIYVLDDKRR
+142 DNYSIYVLDDGRR

-160 LCERRNVGYITRSN
+160 LCERCNVGYITRSN

-235 NPDPLQHGFGAE
+235 NPDPLQHGFGA
-247 ARWPD
+247 ASRWPD

-275 TSAVTRR
+275 TSSITRR
-282 AALDQIGGFP
+282 KALEQVGGFP

-303 LKLKEAGWKTVYL
+303 LKLKESGWKTAYL

-354 GSATLPAIDR
+354 GSATLPTIDR

-393 TGLAVINTDAQGAL
+393 TGLAVVNADVQGVL
-407 AHYAPSVCAPVIV
+407 DHYAPSVCTPVIV

-467 GERDRLKVQWALI
+467 GERHRLKVQWALI

-500 DVFSPSYGNQNAPI
+500 YVFSPVYGNQNAPI

-522 VLVIAV
+522 AIVIAV
-528 TIFTCIELPRPK
+528 TMFTCIELPRPK

-553 IGTLTRRHQLLVLS
+553 IGPLTRLRQVLVLS
-567 TSWAVLSGRAEAA
+567 TSWAMLSGRAAVP
-580 LGADIVLQLQ
+580 LGAGIVLQLQ
-590 GVGEPLTAR
+590 GVSEPLTAR
-599 VSKLAK
+599 VSKLGK
-605 DSFEVMFETTP
+605 DSFEVTFETTP

-628 GQYQLRPG
+628 GRYQLRPA
-636 RFRFA
+636 RFRFT
-641 DVVAAIAGRFAS
+641 DVIVAIAGRLTS

>member
-1 MSYATDAAAI
+1 MFDAAAF
-11 GPVLFVIGCLTVG
+11 GPTLFIIGCLIVG
-24 LPLLNADSTAGRFLP
+24 LPLLNADTTAGRGLP

-44 LLIARTVVWRVSE
+44 LLIARTMVWRVSE
-57 TLPPFAF
+57 TLPPLTL
-64 SVDAIWAYLFFCF
+64 SQDAIWSYLFVFF
-77 EILSSVS
+77 EILSAVS
-84 SILLF
+84 SMLLF
-89 IFLSRTIDRTTEVT
+89 FMLSRTVDRTTQAT
-103 RNIAWTR
+103 RDGVWVR
-110 SRGRRVDLLIPTY
+110 SRSKRVDLLIATY
-123 NEEQAILERTIIGA
+123 NEEEAILERTIIGA

-142 DNYRIYVLDDKRR
+142 DNYRIFVLDDGRR

-160 LCERRNVGYITRSN
+160 LCERRKVGYIARSN

-188 QLSNEEA
+188 QLANEEP

-205 FVPQPEFLSRALA
+205 FVLQPEFLSRALA

-235 NPDPLQHGFGAE
+235 NPDPLQHGFGA
-247 ARWPD
+247 ASTWPD

-275 TSAVTRR
+275 TSSITRR
-282 AALDQIGGFP
+282 EALEQVGGFP

-343 MQIARSKWGVL
+343 MQIARSRWGVL
-354 GSATLPAIDR
+354 GSATLPALDR
-364 ISLFDAFLYWGT
+364 ISLFDAFLYWGA

-381 ILCLIAPVIYGF
+381 VLCLIAPIMYGL
-393 TGLAVINTDAQGAL
+393 TGLAVINADAQDVL
-407 AHYAPSVCAPVIV
+407 NHYVPSICTPVIV

-425 RGRVLPIITDAAQ
+425 RGRVMPIVTDAAQ
-438 LLVTMDAIKAAT
+438 LLVCMDAMKAAAF
-450 VGLFKPKGHK
+450 GLIQPKGHK

-467 GERDRLKVQWALI
+467 GERDRLNVQWRLI

-486 LLLATL
+486 LLLATI

-500 DVFSPSYGNQNAPI
+500 DVFSPAYGNQNAPV

-522 VLVIAV
+522 AIVIAV

-540 TEGFRVDETARLT
+540 IEGFRVDEPAQLT
-553 IGTLTRRHQLLVLS
+553 IGPLTRRHQVLLLS
-567 TSWAVLSGRAEAA
+567 TSWAMLSGTAPIP
-580 LGADIVLQLQ
+580 LGAGLVLRLQ
-590 GVGEPLTAR
+590 NVSEPVNAR
-599 VSKLAK
+599 VSKIGK
-605 DSFEVMFETTP
+605 KSFEVTFETTP
-616 SLHEAIIRKLFS
+616 GLHEAIVRKLFS
-628 GQYQLRPG
+628 GRYQLRRA

-641 DVVAAIAGRFAS
+641 DVIIAIAGRLAS

>member
-1 MSYATDAAAI
+1 MSYATAAAI
-11 GPVLFVIGCLTVG
+11 GPVLFIIGCLIIG
-24 LPLLNADSTAGRFLP
+24 LPLLNADTTAGRFLP
-39 CLACI
+39 CLACV
-44 LLIARTVVWRVSE
+44 LLIARTVAWRVSD
-57 TLPPFAF
+57 TLPPFTF
-64 SVDAIWAYLFFCF
+64 SPEAIWSYLFFSF
-77 EILSSVS
+77 EILSSIS
-84 SILLF
+84 SMLLF
-89 IFLSRTIDRTTEVT
+89 MFLLRTIDRTPEAT
-103 RNIAWTR
+103 RNVAWAR
-110 SRGRRVDLLIPTY
+110 SRSRRVDLLIPTY

-142 DNYRIYVLDDKRR
+142 DNYRIFVLDDGRR

-160 LCERRNVGYITRSN
+160 LCERRNVGYITRSS

-195 GEFVAILDAD
+195 GEFIAILDAD

-235 NPDPLQHGFGAE
+235 NPDPLQHGFGA
-247 ARWPD
+247 ASRWPD

-275 TSAVTRR
+275 TSSVTRR
-282 AALDQIGGFP
+282 EVLEQVGGFP

-303 LKLKEAGWKTVYL
+303 LKLKEAGWTTVYL

-343 MQIARSKWGVL
+343 MQIARSKWGLL

-364 ISLFDAFLYWGT
+364 ISLFDAFLYWGA

-381 ILCLIAPVIYGF
+381 ILCLIAPIIYGF
-393 TGLAVINTDAQGAL
+393 TGLAVINADAQGVL
-407 AHYAPSVCAPVIV
+407 DHYGPSICAAMIV

-425 RGRVLPIITDAAQ
+425 RGRVLLIVTDAAQ
-438 LLVTMDAIKAAT
+438 LLVTMDAMKAAA

-500 DVFSPSYGNQNAPI
+500 YVYSPVYGNANAPV
-514 WLFWSYYN
+514 WLLWSYYN
-522 VLVIAV
+522 AIVIAV

-553 IGTLTRRHQLLVLS
+553 IGPLTHRHQVLLLS
-567 TSWAVLSGRAEAA
+567 TSWAMLSGRAAVP
-580 LGADIVLQLQ
+580 LGAGIGLQLQ
-590 GVGEPLTAR
+590 GVSEPLTAR
-599 VSKLAK
+599 VSKLGK
-605 DSFEVMFETTP
+605 DSFEVTFETTP

-628 GQYQLRPG
+628 GRYQIRPA

-641 DVVAAIAGRFAS
+641 DVVTAIAGRLAS

>member
-1 MSYATDAAAI
+1 MFDAAAF
-11 GPVLFVIGCLTVG
+11 GPTLFIIGCLIVG
-24 LPLLNADSTAGRFLP
+24 LPLLNADTTAGRVLP

-44 LLIARTVVWRVSE
+44 LLIARTMVWRVSE
-57 TLPPFAF
+57 TLPPLTL
-64 SVDAIWAYLFFCF
+64 SQDAIWSYLFVFF
-77 EILSSVS
+77 EILSAVS
-84 SILLF
+84 SMLLF
-89 IFLSRTIDRTTEVT
+89 FMLSRTVDRTTQAT
-103 RNIAWTR
+103 RDGVWVR
-110 SRGRRVDLLIPTY
+110 SRSKRVDLLIATY
-123 NEEQAILERTIIGA
+123 NEEEAILERTIIGA

-142 DNYRIYVLDDKRR
+142 DNYRIFVLDDGRR
-155 DWLRD
+155 DWLCD
-160 LCERRNVGYITRSN
+160 LCERRKVGYIARSN

-188 QLSNEEA
+188 QLANEEP

-205 FVPQPEFLSRALA
+205 FVLQPEFLSRALA

-235 NPDPLQHGFGAE
+235 NPDPLQHGFGA
-247 ARWPD
+247 ASTWPD

-275 TSAVTRR
+275 TSSITRR
-282 AALDQIGGFP
+282 EALEQVGGFP

-343 MQIARSKWGVL
+343 MQIARSRWGVL
-354 GSATLPAIDR
+354 GSATLPALDR
-364 ISLFDAFLYWGT
+364 ISLFDAFLYWGA

-381 ILCLIAPVIYGF
+381 VLCLIAPIMYGL
-393 TGLAVINTDAQGAL
+393 TGLAVINADAQGVL
-407 AHYAPSVCAPVIV
+407 DHYAPSICTPVVV

-425 RGRVLPIITDAAQ
+425 RGRVMPIVTDAAQ
-438 LLVTMDAIKAAT
+438 LLVCVDAMKAAAF
-450 VGLFKPKGHK
+450 GLIKPKGHR

-467 GERDRLKVQWALI
+467 GERDRLNVQWRLI
-480 VRFLLP
+480 LRFLLP
-486 LLLATL
+486 LLLATI

-500 DVFSPSYGNQNAPI
+500 DVFSPAYGNRNASV

-522 VLVIAV
+522 AIVIAV

-540 TEGFRVDETARLT
+540 TEGFRVDEPAQLT
-553 IGTLTRRHQLLVLS
+553 IGPLTRRHQILLLS
-567 TSWAVLSGRAEAA
+567 TSWAMLSGVAPIS
-580 LGADIVLQLQ
+580 LGAGLVLRLQ
-590 GVGEPLTAR
+590 NVSEPVNAR
-599 VSKLAK
+599 VSKIGK
-605 DSFEVMFETTP
+605 KTFEVTFETTP
-616 SLHEAIIRKLFS
+616 GLHDAIVRKLFS
-628 GQYQLRPG
+628 GRYQLRRA

-641 DVVAAIAGRFAS
+641 DVIIAIAGRLAS

>member
-1 MSYATDAAAI
+1 MSYTDTAAI
-11 GPVLFVIGCLTVG
+11 GPVLFIIGCLIVG
-24 LPLLNADSTAGRFLP
+24 LPLLNPDTTAGRLLP

-57 TLPPFAF
+57 TLPPFTF
-64 SVDAIWAYLFFCF
+64 SLDAIWAYLFFCF
-77 EILSSVS
+77 EMLSSIS
-84 SILLF
+84 SMLLF
-89 IFLSRTIDRTTEVT
+89 IFLSRTIDRTTQAT
-103 RNIAWTR
+103 RNGAWVR
-110 SRGRRVDLLIPTY
+110 SRSRRVDLLIPTY
-123 NEEQAILERTIIGA
+123 NEEEAILERTLIGA

-142 DNYRIYVLDDKRR
+142 ENYRIYVLDDGRR
-155 DWLRD
+155 DWLRA
-160 LCERRNVGYITRSN
+160 LCERRNVGYITRST
-174 NEHAKAGNINNALR
+174 NEQAKAGNINNALQ

-205 FVPQPEFLSRALA
+205 FVPQPEFLSRAVA

-235 NPDPLQHGFGAE
+235 NPDPLQHGFGA
-247 ARWPD
+247 ASRWPD

-263 SKDAWGVAFCCG
+263 SKDAWDVAFCCG
-275 TSAVTRR
+275 TSSVTRR
-282 AALDQIGGFP
+282 EALEQVGGFP

-303 LKLKEAGWKTVYL
+303 LKLKESGWKTAYL

-343 MQIARSKWGVL
+343 MQIARSKWGVF

-364 ISLFDAFLYWGT
+364 ISLFDTFLYWGT
-376 SFPFR
+376 SFSFR

-393 TGLAVINTDAQGAL
+393 TGLAVIDADARGVFD
-407 AHYAPSVCAPVIV
+407 HYAPSICASVIV
-420 LAWIT
+420 LAWMT
-425 RGRVLPIITDAAQ
+425 RGRVLPIISDAAQ
-438 LLVTMDAIKAAT
+438 LLVTMDAIKAGA

-467 GERDRLKVQWALI
+467 GERGRLKVQWALI
-480 VRFLLP
+480 LQFLLP

-492 GAVAYGTF
+492 GSVVYGTF
-500 DVFSPSYGNQNAPI
+500 YAYSPVYGNQNAPV
-514 WLFWSYYN
+514 WLFWLYSN
-522 VLVIAV
+522 AIVIAV

-540 TEGFRVDETARLT
+540 TEGFRVDETAQLT
-553 IGTLTRRHQLLVLS
+553 IGPLTRRRQMLFLS
-567 TSWAVLSGRAEAA
+567 TSWAMLSGRAAVP
-580 LGADIVLQLQ
+580 LGAGIVLQLQ
-590 GVGEPLTAR
+590 GVSEPLTAR
-599 VSKLAK
+599 VSKLGK
-605 DSFEVMFETTP
+605 DSFEVTFETTP

-628 GQYQLRPG
+628 GRYQVRPAQ
-636 RFRFA
+636 FRFT
-641 DVVAAIAGRFAS
+641 DVIGAIAGRLAS

>member
-1 MSYATDAAAI
+1 MFDAAAF
-11 GPVLFVIGCLTVG
+11 GPTLFIVGCLIVG
-24 LPLLNADSTAGRFLP
+24 LPLLNADTTAGRVLP

-44 LLIARTVVWRVSE
+44 LLIARTMVWRVSE
-57 TLPPFAF
+57 TLPPLTL
-64 SVDAIWAYLFFCF
+64 SQDAIWSYLFVFF
-77 EILSSVS
+77 EILSAVS
-84 SILLF
+84 SMLLF
-89 IFLSRTIDRTTEVT
+89 FMLSRTVDRTTQAT
-103 RNIAWTR
+103 RDGVWVR
-110 SRGRRVDLLIPTY
+110 SRSKRVDLLIATY
-123 NEEQAILERTIIGA
+123 NEEEAILERTIIGA

-142 DNYRIYVLDDKRR
+142 DNYRIFVLDDGRR

-160 LCERRNVGYITRSN
+160 LCERRKVGYIARSN

-188 QLSNEEA
+188 QLANEEP

-205 FVPQPEFLSRALA
+205 FVLQPEFLSRALA
-218 LFRDEEVGCVQ
+218 LFRDEKVGCVQ

-235 NPDPLQHGFGAE
+235 NPDPLQHGFGA
-247 ARWPD
+247 ASTWPD

-275 TSAVTRR
+275 TSSITRR
-282 AALDQIGGFP
+282 EALEQVGGFP

-343 MQIARSKWGVL
+343 MQIARSRWGVL

-364 ISLFDAFLYWGT
+364 ISLFDAFLYWGA

-381 ILCLIAPVIYGF
+381 VLCLIAPILYGL
-393 TGLAVINTDAQGAL
+393 TGLAVINADAQDVL
-407 AHYAPSVCAPVIV
+407 NHYVPSICTPVIV

-425 RGRVLPIITDAAQ
+425 RGRVMPIVTDAAQ
-438 LLVTMDAIKAAT
+438 LLVCVDAMKAAAF
-450 VGLFKPKGHK
+450 GLIKPKGHK

-467 GERDRLKVQWALI
+467 GERDRLNVQWRLI

-486 LLLATL
+486 LLLATV

-500 DVFSPSYGNQNAPI
+500 DVFSPAYGNRNAPV

-522 VLVIAV
+522 AIVIAV

-540 TEGFRVDETARLT
+540 TEGFRVDEPVQLT
-553 IGTLTRRHQLLVLS
+553 IGPLTRRHQVLLLS
-567 TSWAVLSGRAEAA
+567 TSWAMLSGVAPIP
-580 LGADIVLQLQ
+580 LGAGMVLRLQ
-590 GVGEPLTAR
+590 NVSEPVNAR
-599 VSKLAK
+599 VSKIGK
-605 DSFEVMFETTP
+605 KNFEVTFEATP
-616 SLHEAIIRKLFS
+616 LLYEAIVRKLFS
-628 GQYQLRPG
+628 GRYQLRRA

-641 DVVAAIAGRFAS
+641 DVIIAIAGRLAS

>member
-1 MSYATDAAAI
+1 MSDAVAI
-11 GPVLFVIGCLTVG
+11 GPTLFMIGCLIVG
-24 LPLLNADSTAGRFLP
+24 LPLLNPDTTAGRLFP
-39 CLACI
+39 CLGCI
-44 LLIARTVVWRVSE
+44 LLIARTTAWRVTE
-57 TLPPFAF
+57 TLPPLALTP
-64 SVDAIWAYLFFCF
+64 DAIGAYLFVFF
-77 EILSSVS
+77 EVLSSTS
-84 SILLF
+84 SMLLF
-89 IFLSRTIDRTTEVT
+89 VFLSRTIDRTKQATGNGGWVST
-103 RNIAWTR
+103 G
-110 SRGRRVDLLIPTY
+110 SMRVDLLIPTY

-142 DNYRIYVLDDKRR
+142 EHYRIFILDDGRR

-160 LCERRNVGYITRSN
+160 LCEQRNVGYITRSS

-188 QLSNEEA
+188 ELSRDGEA

-218 LFRDEEVGCVQ
+218 LFRDQEVGCVQ

-235 NPDPLQHGFGAE
+235 NPDPLQHGFGA
-247 ARWPD
+247 ASRWPD

-275 TSAVTRR
+275 TSSITRR
-282 AALDQIGGFP
+282 EALEHTGGFP

-343 MQIARSKWGVL
+343 MQIARSKWGPL
-354 GSATLPAIDR
+354 GSAALPALDR
-364 ISLFDAFLYWGT
+364 ISLFDAFLYWGA

-381 ILCLIAPVIYGF
+381 ILCLIAPIIYGF
-393 TGLAVINTDAQGAL
+393 TGLAVIHADAEGVFS
-407 AHYAPSVCAPVIV
+407 HYGPSICTVAIV

-438 LLVTMDAIKAAT
+438 LLVTVDAMKAAV

-467 GERDRLKVQWALI
+467 GERNRLNVEWRLI

-486 LLLATL
+486 LLLATIA
-492 GAVAYGTF
+492 AVAYGTF
-500 DVFSPSYGNQNAPI
+500 DVFSPAYGNQSAPV

-522 VLVIAV
+522 AIVIAV
-528 TIFTCIELPRPK
+528 TVFTCIELPRPQ
-540 TEGFRVDETARLT
+540 TEGFHVDEVARLT
-553 IGTLTRRHQLLVLS
+553 IGTVMRRHQLLFLS
-567 TSWAVLSGRAEAA
+567 TSWAT
-580 LGADIVLQLQ
+580 LGGPASVPLGGMIDIDLQ
-590 GVGEPLTAR
+590 GIGEPLIAR
-599 VSKLAK
+599 VSKIDK
-605 DSFEVMFETTP
+605 NSFEVTFETTP
-616 SLHEAIIRKLFS
+616 SLHEAIVRKLFS
-628 GQYQLRPG
+628 GRYQLRPA

-641 DVVAAIAGRFAS
+641 DVIVAIAGRIAS